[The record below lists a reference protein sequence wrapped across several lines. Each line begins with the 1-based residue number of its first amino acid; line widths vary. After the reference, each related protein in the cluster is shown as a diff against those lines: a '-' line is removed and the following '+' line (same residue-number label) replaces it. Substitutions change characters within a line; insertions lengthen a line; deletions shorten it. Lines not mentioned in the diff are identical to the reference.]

1 VNAANTPQRRMRA
14 DARRNYERLLAEA
27 EVAFRERGTEASLEE
42 IARRAGVSIGTLYG
56 HFPTRQALLEAMLH
70 ERIDRLVATAE
81 ELLTHPSPGEALAR
95 WARAT
100 VAHMSPYRG
109 LATSL
114 LSGLKDENSALYQ
127 ACQQMTAA
135 GERLLDRARAAGLVR
150 AEAGAAD
157 MFALI
162 NAAAWVREQV
172 PDEQGDR
179 LLAFMLDGL
188 RPVTGE
194 TRHPA
199 DPAP

>member
-114 LSGLKDENSALYQ
+114 LSGLKDENSALYR

-135 GERLLDRARAAGLVR
+135 GERLLDRARTAGLVR
-150 AEAGAAD
+150 AEVGAAD

-172 PDEQGDR
+172 PAEQGDR

-199 DPAP
+199 DPGP

>member
-1 VNAANTPQRRMRA
+1 MRA

-135 GERLLDRARAAGLVR
+135 GERLLDRARTAGLVR
-150 AEAGAAD
+150 AEVGAAD

-172 PDEQGDR
+172 PAEQGDR

-199 DPAP
+199 DPGP

>member
-1 VNAANTPQRRMRA
+1 MRA
-14 DARRNYERLLAEA
+14 DARRNYERLLAQA
-27 EVAFRERGTEASLEE
+27 EVTFRERGTEASLEE

-70 ERIDRLVATAE
+70 ESIDRLVATAG
-81 ELLTHPSPGEALAR
+81 ELLTHPSPGEALTR

-100 VAHMSPYRG
+100 AAHTSAFRG

-114 LSGLKDENSALYQ
+114 LSSLKDENNPLYR
-127 ACQQMTAA
+127 ACQQMTVA

-179 LLAFMLDGL
+179 LLAFMIDGL
-188 RPVTGE
+188 RPVT
-194 TRHPA
+194 A
-199 DPAP
+199 DVRRDLRE

>member
-1 VNAANTPQRRMRA
+1 MNAANTPQRRMRA

-56 HFPTRQALLEAMLH
+56 HFPTRQALLEATLH
-70 ERIDRLVATAE
+70 ESIDRLVATAE

-100 VAHMSPYRG
+100 AAHMSAYRG

-114 LSGLKDENSALYQ
+114 LNSLKDENNPLYR

-135 GERLLDRARAAGLVR
+135 GERLLDRARRVGLVR
-150 AEAGAAD
+150 TEASAAD

-162 NAAAWVREQV
+162 NAAAWAREQV

-179 LLAFMLDGL
+179 LLAFMIDGL
-188 RPVTGE
+188 RPV
-194 TRHPA
+194 PA
-199 DPAP
+199 EIRSPAAPGP

>member
-1 VNAANTPQRRMRA
+1 MDAANTPGRRMRA

-27 EVAFRERGTEASLEE
+27 EVGFRERGTEASLEE

-70 ERIDRLVATAE
+70 ERIDRLVAIAD

-100 VAHMSPYRG
+100 VAQMSPYRG

-114 LSGLKDENSALYQ
+114 LHSLKDENSALYRS
-127 ACQQMTAA
+127 CQQMTAA
-135 GERLLDRARAAGLVR
+135 GERLLERARTAGLVR
-150 AEAGAAD
+150 AEVGAAD

-162 NAAAWVREQV
+162 NAAAWVREQA
-172 PDEQGDR
+172 PAEQGDR

-188 RPVTGE
+188 RPVASE
-194 TRHPA
+194 TPHPA
-199 DPAP
+199 DPGP

>member
-1 VNAANTPQRRMRA
+1 VDAANTPPRRMRA

-27 EVAFRERGTEASLEE
+27 EVGFRERGTEASLEE

-56 HFPTRQALLEAMLH
+56 HFPTRQALLEAMLREH
-70 ERIDRLVATAE
+70 IDRLVATAD
-81 ELLTHPSPGEALAR
+81 ELLTHPSPGEALAQ
-95 WARAT
+95 WAHAT
-100 VAHMSPYRG
+100 ATQMSPYRG

-114 LSGLKDENSALYQ
+114 LHGLKDEDSALYR

-135 GERLLDRARAAGLVR
+135 GERLLERARAAGLVR

-162 NAAAWVREQV
+162 SAAAWVREQV
-172 PDEQGDR
+172 PAEQGDR

-188 RPVTGE
+188 RPARTPPGRAS
-194 TRHPA
+194 TS
-199 DPAP
+199 

>member
-1 VNAANTPQRRMRA
+1 MRA

-27 EVAFRERGTEASLEE
+27 EVGFRERGTEASLEE

-70 ERIDRLVATAE
+70 ERIDRLVATAD

-100 VAHMSPYRG
+100 AAQMSPYRG

-114 LSGLKDENSALYQ
+114 LSCLKDENSALYRV
-127 ACQQMTAA
+127 CQQMTAA
-135 GERLLDRARAAGLVR
+135 GERLLERARAAGLVR
-150 AEAGAAD
+150 AEVGAAD

-172 PDEQGDR
+172 PAEQGDR

-188 RPVTGE
+188 RPVADE

-199 DPAP
+199 DPGP

>member
-1 VNAANTPQRRMRA
+1 VNAANAPQRRMRA
-14 DARRNYERLLAEA
+14 DARRNYERLLAQA
-27 EVAFRERGTEASLEE
+27 ELAFRERGTETSLEE

-70 ERIDRLVATAE
+70 ESIDRLVATAE
-81 ELLTHPSPGEALAR
+81 ELLTHPSPGEALVR

-100 VAHMSPYRG
+100 AAHMSAYRG

-114 LSGLKDENSALYQ
+114 LSSLKDENNPLYR

-150 AEAGAAD
+150 AEADAAD

-172 PDEQGDR
+172 TAEQGDR
-179 LLAFMLDGL
+179 LLAFMIDGL
-188 RPVTGE
+188 RPVPADIH
-194 TRHPA
+194 RPA
-199 DPAP
+199 DPGP

>member
-1 VNAANTPQRRMRA
+1 MRA

-56 HFPTRQALLEAMLH
+56 HFPTRQALLEAALH
-70 ERIDRLVATAE
+70 QSIDRLVATAE
-81 ELLTHPSPGEALAR
+81 QLLTHPSPGEALAR

-100 VAHMSPYRG
+100 AAHMSAYRG

-114 LSGLKDENSALYQ
+114 LSSLKDENNPLHW

-150 AEAGAAD
+150 ADAAAAD

-179 LLAFMLDGL
+179 LLAFMIDGL
-188 RPVTGE
+188 RPVTAE
-194 TRHPA
+194 TGRPA
-199 DPAP
+199 APGA

>member
-1 VNAANTPQRRMRA
+1 MNAANTPQRRMRA

-95 WARAT
+95 WARAI

-114 LSGLKDENSALYQ
+114 LSGLKDENSALYR

-135 GERLLDRARAAGLVR
+135 GERLLERARTTGLVR
-150 AEAGAAD
+150 AEVDAAD

-172 PDEQGDR
+172 PAEQGDR

-199 DPAP
+199 DPGP

>member
-1 VNAANTPQRRMRA
+1 MRA

-27 EVAFRERGTEASLEE
+27 EVVFREQGTEASLEE

-56 HFPTRQALLEAMLH
+56 HFPSRQALLEAMLY
-70 ERIDRLVATAE
+70 ESIDRLVATAD
-81 ELLTHPSPGEALAR
+81 ELLAHPAPGEALAR

-100 VAHMSPYRG
+100 AAHMSAYRG

-114 LSGLKDENSALYQ
+114 LSSLKDESSPLYR

-150 AEAGAAD
+150 AEVGAAD

-172 PDEQGDR
+172 LDDQGDR
-179 LLAFMLDGL
+179 LLAFMMDGL
-188 RPVTGE
+188 RPVTAE
-194 TRHPA
+194 IRRPA
-199 DPAP
+199 DPGP

>member
-1 VNAANTPQRRMRA
+1 MRA

-27 EVAFRERGTEASLEE
+27 EVTFRERGTEASLEE

-70 ERIDRLVATAE
+70 QSIDRLVAAAE
-81 ELLTHPSPGEALAR
+81 ELITHPSPGEALAQ

-100 VAHMSPYRG
+100 AAHMSAYRG
-109 LATSL
+109 LATLL
-114 LSGLKDENSALYQ
+114 LSSLKDESNPLHR

-135 GERLLDRARAAGLVR
+135 GEQLLDRARAAGLVR
-150 AEAGAAD
+150 AEAVAAD

-179 LLAFMLDGL
+179 LLTFMLDGL
-188 RPVTGE
+188 RPVTAD
-194 TRHPA
+194 TRHPSLGA
-199 DPAP
+199 

>member
-27 EVAFRERGTEASLEE
+27 EIAFRERGTEASLEE

-70 ERIDRLVATAE
+70 ERIDRLAATAE

-114 LSGLKDENSALYQ
+114 LSGLKDENSALYR

-135 GERLLDRARAAGLVR
+135 GERLLDRARTAGLVR

-194 TRHPA
+194 TRHPV
-199 DPAP
+199 DPGP